1 VLDEKYEKALS
12 TDIMLRVL
20 EAFEKEGIRS
30 PELLYRNVAEK
41 HCTHS

>member
-1 VLDEKYEKALS
+1 MLDTKYEKALS
-12 TDIMLRVL
+12 IDITLRVM
-20 EAFEKEGIRS
+20 EAFEKEGIRP